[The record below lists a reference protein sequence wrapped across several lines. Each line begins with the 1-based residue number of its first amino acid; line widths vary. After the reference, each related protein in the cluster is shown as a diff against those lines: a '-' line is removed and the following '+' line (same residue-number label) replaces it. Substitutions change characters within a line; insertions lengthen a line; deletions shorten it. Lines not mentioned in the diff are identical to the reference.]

1 MQSIFL
7 ISFKITYFGFL
18 ILSCMS
24 FYLFYLLF
32 ILTLSFLLFVFFF
45 SFYFLFVLH
54 EIPRAPYGKGKGA
67 CMGKEGKTIG
77 EGKLGQ
83 PTGD

>member
-1 MQSIFL
+1 MRSIFL

-54 EIPRAPYGKGKGA
+54 EIPRVPYGKGKGA
-67 CMGKEGKTIG
+67 CMGKKGKDHRSRKTRII
-77 EGKLGQ
+77 
-83 PTGD
+83 DW